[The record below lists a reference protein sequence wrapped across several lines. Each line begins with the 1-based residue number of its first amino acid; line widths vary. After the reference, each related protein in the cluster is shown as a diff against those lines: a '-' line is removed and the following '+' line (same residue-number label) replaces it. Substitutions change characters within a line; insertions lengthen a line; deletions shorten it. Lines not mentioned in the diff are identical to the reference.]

1 MYCSIIEVDP
11 MISKGPF
18 VVKVVVCGDG
28 AVGKTALRRR
38 FMGEQFQASYL
49 ETLGAD
55 FVVKTISFDYI
66 LFKAHIW
73 DLAGQPEYKNVRKMY
88 YTGAMGALIVFDISR
103 WDTFESIPNWV
114 EEVWKSNGLGL
125 VPVVFIGNKIDLRIH
140 GIETIPQTKGA
151 QYASSVSKFTNQF
164 GFETPYLETSAKF
177 GTGVDEAFYIL
188 MRNIFTYLRKKQEPK
203 SEI

>member
-1 MYCSIIEVDP
+1 

-38 FMGEQFQASYL
+38 LMGEQFQASYL

-55 FVVKTISFDYI
+55 FVVKNISFDYI

-73 DLAGQPEYKNVRKMY
+73 DLAGQPEYQNVRKMY
-88 YTGAMGALIVFDISR
+88 YTGAMGALIVFDVTR

-114 EEVWKSNGLGL
+114 EEVWKNNGLGL
-125 VPVVFIGNKIDLRIH
+125 VPIVFIGNKIDLRIH

-151 QYASSVSKFTNQF
+151 QYASDVSKFTHQF
-164 GFETPYLETSAKF
+164 GFETLYLETSAKF
-177 GTGVDEAFYIL
+177 GTNVNDAFFIL
-188 MRNIFTYLRKKQEPK
+188 IRNIFSYLTKKQVAE
-203 SEI
+203 SET

>member
-1 MYCSIIEVDP
+1 

-38 FMGEQFQASYL
+38 LMGEQFQASYL

-55 FVVKTISFDYI
+55 FVVKNISFDYI

-73 DLAGQPEYKNVRKMY
+73 DLAGQPEYQNVRKMY
-88 YTGAMGALIVFDISR
+88 YTGAMGALIVFDVTR

-114 EEVWKSNGLGL
+114 EEVWKNNGLGL
-125 VPVVFIGNKIDLRIH
+125 VPIVFIGNKIDLRIH

-151 QYASSVSKFTNQF
+151 QYASDVSKFTHQF
-164 GFETPYLETSAKF
+164 GFETLYLETSAKF
-177 GTGVDEAFYIL
+177 GTNVNDAFFIL
-188 MRNIFTYLRKKQEPK
+188 IRNIFSYLTKKQV
-203 SEI
+203 SESET